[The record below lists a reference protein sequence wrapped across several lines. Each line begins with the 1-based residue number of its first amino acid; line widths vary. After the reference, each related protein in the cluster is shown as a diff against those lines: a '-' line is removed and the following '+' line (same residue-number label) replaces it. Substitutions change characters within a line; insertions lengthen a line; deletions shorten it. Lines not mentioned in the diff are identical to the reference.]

1 MDRAWWTQ
9 RVGDE
14 LAHLIEDRLALG
26 GRDVGDVLVE
36 LCDEGVLT
44 QQQLRSLVDQ
54 LESVITLS
62 EGPVQASGGVPLRV
76 VGELGRGAMGFVHTA
91 RDPALGRNVA
101 VKKLNP
107 AAVDNPVLLGRFKAE
122 AQITAQLD
130 HPGIVPVY
138 TLSIDGRGVPSYAMK
153 LIRGRTLSAYLAD
166 CRSAWEAGEELDEDH
181 ELDARLELFLK
192 ICNAVAYAHS
202 RGVLHRDLKP
212 DNVMLGA
219 FHEVLVVDWGV
230 AKLLGRREEDTIEG
244 LPYSTA
250 GEGTE
255 LGTVIGTPQY
265 CSPEQA
271 RGENDQLDA
280 RSDQFALGLVLFELV
295 CLQRA
300 YVGKT
305 SHMVLLKAASAKI
318 EPVAHAFGQPV
329 PRELRAI
336 LGKVLSRE
344 RDARYASVEAL
355 ADDVRRFLRDEPV
368 HAAPDTALQRMGRF
382 VARHRQATV
391 SMLGLLAAAVLAIT
405 LLAVL
410 GAVAAREVAEQA
422 AQERERRVGRA
433 LALAKQRASDIDAE
447 LYTTEAV
454 VSGVAAAASEVLSR
468 PAAQDLP
475 LFLASDFGTPAG
487 PPDLVASPYYD
498 ASISL
503 GHVDLHVP
511 DGVSAERV
519 RPQLAQLATLRPQL
533 RRGLLGTEGTA
544 LVPLSRAEVDE
555 RIVQEGI
562 LGTWTYVATE
572 EGVLAGYPGVGGYPS
587 DLDPRQRPWYRVG
600 FEGRGTQWSALS
612 IEEGDFGLLLTCTLA
627 IRDADGRRLGVAA
640 TDLAFDLFIDRYLDP
655 DGVPAGTEA
664 YLVDAEGRVVIQSS
678 QKDTARTMTEYAPAR
693 FPDEAALTTLHGQ
706 PSGHLLRDDGSLLS
720 WSRLSAV
727 PWTYVLEIP
736 QPEAL

>member
-14 LAHLIEDRLALG
+14 LALLIEDRLALG
-26 GRDVGDVLVE
+26 GRDIGDVLVE
-36 LCDEGVLT
+36 LADEGKLT
-44 QQQLRSLVDQ
+44 QRMLRKLVDE
-54 LESVITLS
+54 LEKVITLS
-62 EGPVQASGGVPLRV
+62 EGPVLDSGRTPLRV

-91 RDPALGRNVA
+91 RDPSLGRNVA
-101 VKKLNP
+101 VKKLN
-107 AAVDNPVLLGRFKAE
+107 AAAIDNPVLLGRFKAE

-138 TLSIDGRGVPSYAMK
+138 TLSIDGRGIPSYAMK

-166 CRSAWEAGEELDEDH
+166 CRTAWEKGEALDEDH
-181 ELDARLELFLK
+181 ELDARLELFLQ

-230 AKLLGRREEDTIEG
+230 AKLLGRKEDSIEG

-280 RSDQFALGLVLFELV
+280 RSDQFALGLILFELV
-295 CLQRA
+295 CLSRA

-305 SHMVLLKAASAKI
+305 SHMVLLKAADARV
-318 EPVAHAFGQPV
+318 EPVRHAYGQPV
-329 PRELRAI
+329 ARELQAI
-336 LGKVLSRE
+336 LGKVLTVD
-344 RDARYASVEAL
+344 RDARYASVEEL
-355 ADDVRRFLRDEPV
+355 ADDVRRYLRDEPV

-382 VARHRQATV
+382 VARHRQATLSV
-391 SMLGLLAAAVLAIT
+391 VAGLVIAVLAIA

-410 GAVAAREVAEQA
+410 GAVAARELAEQA
-422 AQERERRVGRA
+422 AAERERQVGRA
-433 LALAKQRASDIDAE
+433 LALTKERASAIDAE

-454 VSGVAAAASEVLSR
+454 VSGIAAAAAEVLDR
-468 PAAQDLP
+468 PGPADLP
-475 LFLASDFGTPAG
+475 LYLARDFGTPDG
-487 PPDLVASPYYD
+487 PPDLVQSPYYD

-503 GHVDLHVP
+503 GFVDLHVP
-511 DGVSAERV
+511 DAIDVDSV
-519 RPQLAQLATLRPQL
+519 RPQLAQLASLRPQL
-533 RRGLLGTEGTA
+533 RRGLLGTEGTD
-544 LVPLSRAEVDE
+544 LIPLSREEVDQ
-555 RIVQEGI
+555 RIVNDGI

-572 EGVLAGYPGVGGYPS
+572 EGVLAGYPGVGGYPG

-600 FEGRGTQWSALS
+600 FEGRGTQWSALT

-627 IRDADGRRLGVAA
+627 VRDAEGRRLGVAA
-640 TDLAFDLFIDRYLDP
+640 TDLAFDQFIDRYLDP

-693 FPDEAALTTLHGQ
+693 FPDEAALSTLHSE
-706 PSGHLLRDDGSLLS
+706 PSGHLVRDDGSLLS

-736 QPEAL
+736 EPEAL